1 MTIVPTV
8 PLMFLVS
15 VAVSLR
21 CFGDSSAHG
30 ASGVLEITILFPG
43 CPWFPS
49 VFLCCVLVTL
59 VPDIFV
65 STGVSVRCL
74 VNSVCC
80 PPIVLGI
87 I

>member
-30 ASGVLEITILFPG
+30 ASGVLEITISWVSLVSI
-43 CPWFPS
+43 CLS
-49 VFLCCVLVTL
+49 MLCFGDL
-59 VPDIFV
+59 
-65 STGVSVRCL
+65 SA
-74 VNSVCC
+74 
-80 PPIVLGI
+80 
-87 I
+87 